1 MFERFESFA
10 VRLHS
15 WVVAGT
21 VVGAMSWPACS
32 TARPNRPE
40 GAGQSDA
47 RGDEAR

>member
-10 VRLHS
+10 VRPHR
-15 WVVAGT
+15 WVIAGT

-32 TARPNRPE
+32 TAPPSGPE